1 VKTIAVQLGQTPHL
15 SPLLRRLR
23 RQGFSDPDQLRRLAV
38 VRGCAH
44 YRNIDDSSY
53 PPDPGQE
60 VVSDAELAVAMVSGA
75 QEFDPLLIR
84 CAAQL
89 LSGDFVKAE
98 AITRLAVQERAVQVI
113 RHIAKAGEAMDIEN
127 ACKWRHLLTLL
138 PAGPEV
144 PEGKLPHGTRFVS
157 QIGLQRIDGR
167 LERVSRSIWLRPTAR
182 KCGVT

>member
-1 VKTIAVQLGQTPHL
+1 MKTVAEQLGQTPHL

-23 RQGFSDPDQLRRLAV
+23 RQGLSDPDQLRRLAV

-89 LSGDFVKAE
+89 LSGDAVPVELLA
-98 AITRLAVQERAVQVI
+98 RLAIQERAVAVV
-113 RHIAKAGEAMDIEN
+113 RHIAQAATELDAEN
-127 ACKWRHLLTLL
+127 AARWQRLLALL
-138 PAGPEV
+138 PSARTAPA
-144 PEGKLPHGTRFVS
+144 EGRLPHRSRFAVQTGVRRS
-157 QIGLQRIDGR
+157 EGL
-167 LERVSRSIWLRPTAR
+167 LERGIFSVWLRPQRALNS
-182 KCGVT
+182 